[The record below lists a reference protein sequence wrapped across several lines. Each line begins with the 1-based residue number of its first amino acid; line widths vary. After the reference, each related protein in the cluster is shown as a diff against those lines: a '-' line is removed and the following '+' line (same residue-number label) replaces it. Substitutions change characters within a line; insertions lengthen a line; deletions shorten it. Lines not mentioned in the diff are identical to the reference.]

1 MWRTPFRLV
10 RFLMHSTALYAA
22 LAPLSTMSVLGYV
35 FTRRARFLVT
45 GDKKDGQRSG
55 SVWNDTHPDSA
66 PVQRFE
72 WFAATVF
79 AIGAIA
85 SFQIALFGIAIA
97 YGLISVMHTS
107 DWGRPGLQTIAWVPF
122 SLIVTGI
129 LLGGMGLFGLQ
140 TVFFGFGFH
149 F

>member
-1 MWRTPFRLV
+1 M
-10 RFLMHSTALYAA
+10 
-22 LAPLSTMSVLGYV
+22 
-35 FTRRARFLVT
+35 
-45 GDKKDGQRSG
+45 
-55 SVWNDTHPDSA
+55 
-66 PVQRFE
+66 QRFE

-107 DWGRPGLQTIAWVPF
+107 DWGRPGLQTLAWVPF